1 MYTIIFDPHIDYNY
15 DKSSICLYLIWFF
28 TWNRSY
34 CEVNASETR
43 RLRHKSPGDLHC
55 VTFGWAFMAVKTW
68 AKRLN
73 YGRNHLPTKLPYN
86 SNIYICVVLFT
97 FKVFENCVAYNNNN
111 NEGGAPQ
118 FYWCNFCGFCIILEL
133 FVTWIISAMDDE
145 ILLQFTVKIFSH
157 RWCRQFGDLNFF
169 LSLIEK
175 K

>member
-1 MYTIIFDPHIDYNY
+1 M
-15 DKSSICLYLIWFF
+15 
-28 TWNRSY
+28 
-34 CEVNASETR
+34 NASETR
-43 RLRHKSPGDLHC
+43 RLRHKSPRDLHC
-55 VTFGWAFMAVKTW
+55 VTFGWAFMAVKTR

-145 ILLQFTVKIFSH
+145 ILLQFTVKFFSLVASSIL
-157 RWCRQFGDLNFF
+157 WFKFF
-169 LSLIEK
+169 FESDRKKSKIENNLFKRNISLVREITRVYFL
-175 K
+175 